1 MLTFHPQSVSFLST
15 PLPDV
20 DAIAVDRR
28 SSKQTE
34 ERTDLGPHIVFA
46 DVPEQR
52 VTIAVTRTLTRDEPT
67 SIKPGAQ
74 GQLRFTVAPSSS
86 DALRRAFTV
95 TAVVL
100 SVEHDL
106 SRKASARQRIT
117 MLAVSTDGAAD
128 PIVETVPSLT

>member
-1 MLTFHPQSVSFLST
+1 MITFNPQSVSFLGS
-15 PLPDV
+15 PLTDV

-52 VTIAVTRTLTRDEPT
+52 VTVFITRSLTRDEPT
-67 SIKPGAQ
+67 SFTPGAQ
-74 GQLRFTVAPSSS
+74 GQLRFTTAPSGS
-86 DALRRAFTV
+86 DAQRRTYTA

-100 SVEHDL
+100 SIDYDL
-106 SRKASARQRIT
+106 SRKAGARQRIAL
-117 MLAVSTDGAAD
+117 LALSTDGAAD
-128 PIVETVPSLT
+128 PINETIASPT